1 MTPPGL
7 VPGGISSAAFA
18 DLLARAM
25 AIGKAAALLLDPGM
39 EASALAWLQRDLMP
53 RLADRDFAV
62 IVKDRPDIVTSIDAD
77 GLHLTDPA
85 ELKRLRG
92 KLGDLSI
99 GATSP
104 LGRHEA
110 MIAAELGADY
120 IAFDATVPDVGSGA
134 GMEQALLDGEGLPNR
149 PWYQHL
155 IYAPGINTGYGVKTL
170 PGVREAIEERRWD
183 EANRYVVR
191 TAKVLDAYSA
201 RIESARAAL

>member
-134 GMEQALLDGEGLPNR
+134 GMEQALPLVQWWGEMMTVPSVAIVES
-149 PWYQHL
+149 P
-155 IYAPGINTGYGVKTL
+155 ADAKTL
-170 PGVREAIEERRWD
+170 AAAGADFIAIGPAVWQQSDPLETIQD
-183 EANRYVVR
+183 F
-191 TAKVLDAYSA
+191 
-201 RIESARAAL
+201 AASLAG